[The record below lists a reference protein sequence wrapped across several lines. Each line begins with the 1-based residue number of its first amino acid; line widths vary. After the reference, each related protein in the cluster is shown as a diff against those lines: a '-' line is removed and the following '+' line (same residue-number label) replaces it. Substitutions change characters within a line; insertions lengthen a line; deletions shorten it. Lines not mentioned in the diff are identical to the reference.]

1 MAVSFQFC
9 LNAILKRL
17 FWIYYHCIE
26 IPRIDI
32 SHDLWWLISFSPP
45 PPRAPLGGSGG
56 ILKEKLIPFLK
67 FLPLKTIELMYH
79 MNFLRVFSI
88 FAVTAAQAATAAPL
102 GGSGGILKEK
112 LIPFLKSPQLKTIEL
127 MYHMI
132 FYMFFSIFA
141 VTARRRRRQRRRT
154 KRKNCQF

>member
-17 FWIYYHCIE
+17 FWIYYHCVE
-26 IPRIDI
+26 IPRIYI
-32 SHDLWWLISFSPP
+32 SHDLLWFIGFSPP

-67 FLPLKTIELMYH
+67 SPLLKTIELMYH
-79 MNFLRVFSI
+79 MIFLRVFSI
-88 FAVTAAQAATAAPL
+88 FAVTAAQAAMTAPL

-112 LIPFLKSPQLKTIEL
+112 LIPFLKSPPLKTIEL

-132 FYMFFSIFA
+132 FYLFFQLLPL
-141 VTARRRRRQRRRT
+141 RRRPWEGLGVS
-154 KRKNCQF
+154 